1 MKSIPALTIIFSLLC
16 LAPVPSCIGEDTSQT
31 AATADEESEELSK
44 QQDAPRTRHSPT
56 GPVRGKKAL
65 HALGYA
71 SAEWEAK
78 GAAAGETRSHRMD
91 GKFNT
96 EDYDAITENRFLDTL
111 KTPLSTFSIDVDPAS
126 YSNVRRFI
134 REGRLPPMGAV
145 RIEELIN
152 YFAYDY
158 PSPEGEHPFSIF
170 TEVASCPWN
179 PGHRL
184 VHIGLQGKR
193 IHMEDLPP
201 SNLVFLL
208 DVSGSMRPPNKLPL
222 LKSAFRL
229 LAKQLTAKDRVAIV
243 VYAGAAG
250 LVLPSTPGNQKDRI
264 LGAISRLEAGGST
277 AGGAG
282 IKLAYKIAK
291 DNFIPSGNNRVIL
304 ATDGDFNV
312 GASSDAEMVR
322 LITEKRKE
330 DVFLTVLGFG
340 TGNIKDNKMEK
351 LADKG
356 NGNYAYIDN
365 IMEAKKVLVN
375 EVGATLLAIAK
386 DVKIQVEFNP
396 VFVKGYRLVGY
407 ENRLLRDE
415 DFNDD
420 KKDAGELGAG
430 HSVTALYEIIPAG
443 SDEELPGVDDLK
455 YQETKIKSGTAMN
468 SELLTVKFRYK
479 KPDEE
484 KSRLIVEALADSGRD
499 YEKASQD
506 FRFSAAVAEYGLLLR
521 DSAFKSKASWD
532 NLLLLAR
539 NAKGDDRNGYRS
551 EFINLAE
558 SCKLMAEAGPAQ

>member
-1 MKSIPALTIIFSLLC
+1 
-16 LAPVPSCIGEDTSQT
+16 LA
-31 AATADEESEELSK
+31 K
-44 QQDAPRTRHSPT
+44 
-56 GPVRGKKAL
+56 
-65 HALGYA
+65 
-71 SAEWEAK
+71 
-78 GAAAGETRSHRMD
+78 
-91 GKFNT
+91 
-96 EDYDAITENRFLDTL
+96 LDTL